1 MRKSD
6 GKDSS
11 YSYQINDSNFIADG
25 NLTKVCLLFA
35 LYNHRALALQ
45 ICRFSQVKGRVTF

>member
-25 NLTKVCLLFA
+25 NLAKVCLLFA
-35 LYNHRALALQ
+35 LHNHCDLALQ
-45 ICRFSQVKGRVTF
+45 IC